1 MAEASGLTS
10 RRLRLAPA
18 VAVAVI
24 ALCVLSC
31 AGSAL
36 AAETKQSLLARLGS
50 ADLASWPAAIDGLD
64 ALGADDVSEFLLA
77 PAVVPDTPP
86 EIRDRALA
94 ALRRVHERCA
104 EPGEPWQPPTRG
116 EAVARITH
124 RLDRVLWAP
133 TSPDVEHDRA
143 RGDAVRMREALH
155 LARDLMAL
163 GATDPETVRLVLLA
177 RLEALRGPTPGTVP
191 PDFEPG
197 QLAAVLTGPD
207 GLDIEAVADV
217 LDLAA
222 SRGLFT
228 AAAAAARGLEEAAL
242 PPDHPLDTPAAPLPP
257 AVRQALVR
265 ALAVPDAELQFAA
278 ARTLALAA
286 SPPPWPGSSRVVAT
300 LVHAATATGSDR
312 VVVAHHDADI
322 AHEIAAGV
330 SRFGYRPTV
339 VSTGRAAV
347 LAARDHADT
356 VLVIL
361 GARIVKP
368 SAFETVQFIQEQ
380 PHGDIPPVLVVV
392 DPFDDLPR
400 GPFLTKSILKFSRIP
415 CVALVDRMESF
426 FIPSID
432 ANTGAELAPARFPQT
447 LEDVAGPAAASADGR
462 TARAAHR
469 LDRGR
474 QAATL
479 LAILHRRDWDIPA
492 DVRGRLG
499 LVAARRRPAGYN
511 QPAFTPPP
519 PAPADAALSE
529 PTR

>member
-1 MAEASGLTS
+1 MAEPPGLTP
-10 RRLRLAPA
+10 RRLRLTAA
-18 VAVAVI
+18 AF
-24 ALCVLSC
+24 LCTLAAMPC
-31 AGSAL
+31 AGSA
-36 AAETKQSLLARLGS
+36 AADTKQSLLAQLGS
-50 ADLASWPAAIDGLD
+50 ANLASWPAAIAALD
-64 ALGADDVSEFLLA
+64 ALGADDVTEFLLA

-86 EIRDRALA
+86 EIRDLALA
-94 ALRRVHERCA
+94 ALRHVHDRCA
-104 EPGEPWQPPTRG
+104 GPGESWQPPTRG

-124 RLDRVLWAP
+124 RLDGVLAMPKAAP
-133 TSPDVEHDRA
+133 FDHEPTRA
-143 RGDAVRMREALH
+143 DAVRVREALH

-163 GATDPETVRLVLLA
+163 GATEPDAVRLVLLA
-177 RLEALRGPTPGTVP
+177 RLEALRGPAPGPVSSE
-191 PDFEPG
+191 FEPG
-197 QLAAVLTGPD
+197 QLTAVLTGPD

-222 SRGLFT
+222 SRGLFA
-228 AAAAAARGLEEAAL
+228 AAAAAARGIEESVL
-242 PPDHPLDTPAAPLPP
+242 PPDRPLDALHAPLPP

-286 SPPPWPGSSRVVAT
+286 GPPPWPGSSRVVAA
-300 LVHAATATGSDR
+300 LAHAATATGSDR

-322 AHEIAAGV
+322 AHELAAGV
-330 SRFGYRPTV
+330 SRFGYRPAI

-380 PHGDIPPVLVVV
+380 PYGDIPPVLVVI
-392 DPFDDLPR
+392 DPFDDYAR
-400 GPFLTKSILKFSRIP
+400 GRFLTKSILKFSRVP

-426 FIPSID
+426 FNPTID
-432 ANTGAELAPARFPQT
+432 PTTGAELAPARFPQA
-447 LEDVAGPAAASADGR
+447 LEDVAGAVAASADGR
-462 TARAAHR
+462 SARAARR

-479 LAILHRRDWDIPA
+479 LAILHRREWELPPDA
-492 DVRGRLG
+492 CSRLG
-499 LVAARRRPAGYN
+499 LAAARRGPAEYN
-511 QPAFTPPP
+511 RDAFTPPP

>member
-1 MAEASGLTS
+1 MYRAAAAVVCTLAVVPWAS
-10 RRLRLAPA
+10 PA
-18 VAVAVI
+18 
-24 ALCVLSC
+24 
-31 AGSAL
+31 
-36 AAETKQSLLARLGS
+36 AANTKQTLLAQLGS
-50 ADLASWPAAIDGLD
+50 ANLASWPTAIAGLD
-64 ALGADDVSEFLLA
+64 ALGADDVTEFLLA

-94 ALRRVHERCA
+94 ALRHVHERCA

-116 EAVARITH
+116 EAVARITR
-124 RLDRVLWAP
+124 RLDRALASAHAP
-133 TSPDVEHDRA
+133 DPLADPVQA
-143 RGDAVRMREALH
+143 DAIRVREALH

-163 GATDPETVRLVLLA
+163 GATEPDAVRLVLLT
-177 RLEALRGPTPGTVP
+177 RLEAMRGPAPGPVP
-191 PDFEPG
+191 PEFEPG

-207 GLDIEAVADV
+207 GLDIEAIADV

-222 SRGLFT
+222 ARGLFA
-228 AAAAAARGLEEAAL
+228 AAAAAARGIEEAVL
-242 PPDHPLDTPAAPLPP
+242 PPERPLDAPIAPLPP

-265 ALAVPDAELQFAA
+265 ALAVPDAELQFTA
-278 ARTLALAA
+278 ARTLALTAG
-286 SPPPWPGSSRVVAT
+286 PPPWPGSSRVVAA
-300 LVHAATATGSDR
+300 LAYAATATGSDR

-322 AHEIAAGV
+322 AHELAAGV
-330 SRFGYRPTV
+330 SRFGYRPAI

-380 PHGDIPPVLVVV
+380 PYGDIPPVLVVI
-392 DPFDDLPR
+392 DPFDDYAR
-400 GPFLTKSILKFSRIP
+400 GRFLTKSILKFSRVP

-426 FIPSID
+426 FHPTLD
-432 ANTGAELAPARFPQT
+432 ATTGAELAPPRFPQV
-447 LEDVAGPAAASADGR
+447 LADVAGAGAASADGR
-462 TARAAHR
+462 SAHAARR

-479 LAILHRRDWDIPA
+479 LAILHRREWELPP
-492 DVRGRLG
+492 DVCSRLG
-499 LVAARRRPAGYN
+499 LAAARRGPAEYN
-511 QPAFTPPP
+511 RPAFTPPP